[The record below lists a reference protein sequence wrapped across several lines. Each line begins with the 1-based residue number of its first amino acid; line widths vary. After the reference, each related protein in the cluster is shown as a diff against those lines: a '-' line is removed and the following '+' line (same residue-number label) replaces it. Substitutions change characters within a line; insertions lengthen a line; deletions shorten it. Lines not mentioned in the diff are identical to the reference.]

1 MLLFDSR
8 RYSSYGGSMN
18 TEEIIEQID
27 AEIAKLQQAKGLLL
41 GDDSPIKHCAGRPKK
56 EATVSRIIA
65 VKPTNH
71 GLRPEGRARIAA
83 AAKARWARARKAKKS
98 AKA

>member
-1 MLLFDSR
+1 
-8 RYSSYGGSMN
+8 MN

-41 GDDSPIKHCAGRPKK
+41 GDDSPIEHCAGRPKK

-65 VKPTNH
+65 VPTKR
-71 GLRPEGRARIAA
+71 GLSPEGRARIAA
-83 AAKARWARARKAKKS
+83 ASKARWAKARKAKKS
-98 AKA
+98 AAKQT

>member
-1 MLLFDSR
+1 
-8 RYSSYGGSMN
+8 MN

-41 GDDSPIKHCAGRPKK
+41 GTDSPIKKSQGRPKK

-65 VKPTNH
+65 VKPTKR
-71 GLRPEGRARIAA
+71 GLTPEGRATIAA
-83 AAKARWARARKAKKS
+83 ASKARWARARKAKKS
-98 AKA
+98 AVVKSTANKVAAAKA